1 MNTLINSLLLINTSS
16 WIFDNRNLL
25 YDKSIYE
32 ISIPG
37 THDSGSYNI
46 NGSFYIDMPE
56 KYNDLI
62 YLAKILNIPITN
74 LIKGWAQTQNK
85 NVYSQLQEGARYL
98 DLRIGY
104 KYNKWYMH
112 HDYILGYSLE
122 NILSQVRNFI
132 IENQGE
138 IIMIELSHIFNLSDK
153 NIIELNKTIINYIG
167 EFMYKERN
175 LKNITI
181 GQLVG
186 MGMRIL
192 VFTDTILYIPTNNI
206 FNTWANTPDV
216 KEMNKYND
224 KMMVLWENNKKK
236 NLFKLSWVLTPN
248 TSTFLDSIVPNLPNN
263 LRNLEKNLGSNLDY
277 WSKKYIDRIP
287 LKYPVFPNIII
298 VDFIEDT
305 RILDIIIDCLRK
317 T

>member
-1 MNTLINSLLLINTSS
+1 
-16 WIFDNRNLL
+16 
-25 YDKSIYE
+25 
-32 ISIPG
+32 
-37 THDSGSYNI
+37 
-46 NGSFYIDMPE
+46 
-56 KYNDLI
+56 
-62 YLAKILNIPITN
+62 
-74 LIKGWAQTQNK
+74 
-85 NVYSQLQEGARYL
+85 
-98 DLRIGY
+98 
-104 KYNKWYMH
+104 
-112 HDYILGYSLE
+112 
-122 NILSQVRNFI
+122 
-132 IENQGE
+132 
-138 IIMIELSHIFNLSDK
+138 
-153 NIIELNKTIINYIG
+153 
-167 EFMYKERN
+167 